1 MGIFIYLL
9 KTYLMKKLLF
19 CLFLFTIV
27 FVNAQNDN
35 CTEATSL
42 SVGTDFASG
51 AITADNTGATTDGS
65 LPSCNSYAIENVWF
79 TVTVPQSG
87 NLKIETQQAPG
98 SDFHDTV
105 LSVYSGTCGSLTEID
120 CNDDNSQDAFS
131 SILLTGQTP
140 GTTLYVSVWKYSS
153 DISSGEFQ
161 ISAYDPI
168 LPVNDDCS
176 EAIPLN
182 VGTDFASGAITKG
195 NTNSTTDGS
204 LPSCNSYAIENVWFT
219 VTVPQSGNL
228 KIETQQAPGSDFH
241 DTVLSV
247 YSGTCGSLTE
257 IDCNDDNSQDAFS
270 SILLTGQTP
279 GTTLYVSVWKYNS
292 DISSGEFQI
301 SAYDDTPLSTH
312 EVADNKKEITA
323 SPNPFTDQLTI
334 SDISGVQSISIIDT
348 SGKLIKTIEKPTSS
362 IQLKD
367 LKEGLYFIILKM
379 KYGSIK
385 TIKTIKK

>member
-1 MGIFIYLL
+1 M
-9 KTYLMKKLLF
+9 
-19 CLFLFTIV
+19 
-27 FVNAQNDN
+27 
-35 CTEATSL
+35 
-42 SVGTDFASG
+42 
-51 AITADNTGATTDGS
+51 
-65 LPSCNSYAIENVWF
+65 
-79 TVTVPQSG
+79 
-87 NLKIETQQAPG
+87 
-98 SDFHDTV
+98 

-120 CNDDNSQDAFS
+120 CNDDN
-131 SILLTGQTP
+131 I
-140 GTTLYVSVWKYSS
+140 
-153 DISSGEFQ
+153 
-161 ISAYDPI
+161 
-168 LPVNDDCS
+168 
-176 EAIPLN
+176 
-182 VGTDFASGAITKG
+182 
-195 NTNSTTDGS
+195 
-204 LPSCNSYAIENVWFT
+204 
-219 VTVPQSGNL
+219 
-228 KIETQQAPGSDFH
+228 
-241 DTVLSV
+241 
-247 YSGTCGSLTE
+247 
-257 IDCNDDNSQDAFS
+257 QDAFS